1 MKIIPV
7 LCQRC
12 GAPLDVADESVRF
25 VTCAHCST
33 PLEIVREATQ
43 SHSKIL
49 EQIQAATEDHGR
61 RLKVVELQNELER
74 FDREWEGR
82 EVMIDGVLRSHEG
95 RKDMVLLAVPVAMIA
110 LIMLGLGISNWDL
123 ATIILS
129 VIPFFGAWF
138 VFRGLQ
144 KTRRDLKVLEDL
156 AMAHQVQRL
165 QLVEAIESARREAQ
179 A

>member
-1 MKIIPV
+1 
-7 LCQRC
+7 
-12 GAPLDVADESVRF
+12 
-25 VTCAHCST
+25 
-33 PLEIVREATQ
+33 
-43 SHSKIL
+43 
-49 EQIQAATEDHGR
+49 
-61 RLKVVELQNELER
+61 
-74 FDREWEGR
+74 
-82 EVMIDGVLRSHEG
+82 
-95 RKDMVLLAVPVAMIA
+95 MIA

>member
-43 SHSKIL
+43 SHSRIL
-49 EQIQAATEDHGR
+49 EEIQATTEDHGR
-61 RLKVVELQNELER
+61 RLKVIELQNELER
-74 FDREWEGR
+74 LDREWEGR

-95 RKDMVLLAVPVAMIA
+95 RKDMVLLALPVAMIA
-110 LIMLGLGISNWDL
+110 LIMLALGISNWDL
-123 ATIILS
+123 KTIILS

-138 VFRGLQ
+138 VLRGFQ
-144 KTRRDLKVLEDL
+144 KARRDLKVLEGL
-156 AMAHQVQRL
+156 AMAHQTQRL
-165 QLVEAIESARREAQ
+165 QLVDAIEAARHDAN